1 MCEERGGRV
10 MRIRS
15 SAFALTTLIVEKGEK
30 CRWLGLD
37 SGLQKGSEYHP
48 PASAGEQ
55 AQWAA
60 RPGEGE

>member
-1 MCEERGGRV
+1 